1 MQIYDEM
8 QECKKCKEK
17 QPQHLIFS
25 GGTLWQGAQKA
36 HLKRKYIIMARS
48 ESKPVYQS
56 IIVYLYPLYYQENT

>member
-8 QECKKCKEK
+8 QECKGK
-17 QPQHLIFS
+17 QPLHFIFP
-25 GGTLWQGAQKA
+25 GGTLWQGAQWA
-36 HLKRKYIIMARS
+36 HLKRKYIIMAES